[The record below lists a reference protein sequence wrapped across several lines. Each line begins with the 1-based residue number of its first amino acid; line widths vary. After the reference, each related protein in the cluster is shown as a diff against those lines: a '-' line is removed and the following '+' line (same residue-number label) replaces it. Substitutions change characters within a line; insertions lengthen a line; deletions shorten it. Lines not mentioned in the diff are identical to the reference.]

1 MGLFARH
8 HVPGQQIALGVV
20 DPDRL
25 RPAYD
30 AAVARDDADIDMGVR
45 DLRAPPRD
53 DYVRQRGDGGAK
65 ADRSTLDG
73 GDHRN
78 GQIED
83 PIDYRPGIVRHAI
96 PYLGQPVEIGG
107 ASCRESV
114 CQYVWSSVLAG
125 SLQKKKKNTD

>member
-78 GQIED
+78 GQIDD
-83 PIDYRPGIVRHAI
+83 PIDRKSTR
-96 PYLGQPVEIGG
+96 LN
-107 ASCRESV
+107 SR
-114 CQYVWSSVLAG
+114 
-125 SLQKKKKNTD
+125 SLMRISYAVFCLKKKNNITKTQNRM